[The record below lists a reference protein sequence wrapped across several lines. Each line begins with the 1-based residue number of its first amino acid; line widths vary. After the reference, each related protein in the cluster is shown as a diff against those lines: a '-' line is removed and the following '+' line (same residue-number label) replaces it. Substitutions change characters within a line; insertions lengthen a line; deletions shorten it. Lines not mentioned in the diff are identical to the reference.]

1 MKDLSHA
8 VKEMNVP
15 DIVQEKAQDAFA
27 IIREESRMSKNGN
40 IRSGFFKSQTAA
52 AAAIVAVVLI
62 GGGVVWAAS
71 GGLAGFLSGFM
82 PEEEVTGRLDIPSEN
97 QITISQSENEIA
109 ISQSEIEDYG
119 QLWTIEEYWY
129 DGATLYFSAVAP
141 QKVIDAG
148 NLMVEWSSHAD
159 VNGTDC
165 QLSADGCWDEI
176 TKAYTGRYICCID
189 VSKADTSSGKVSVVM
204 RLKLNRYKRMPVF
217 FTVQENNEIKTITE
231 QELRFDF
238 EKPNDAR
245 QLRKENLSVEGGA
258 ADISITV
265 APSMF
270 NISIVYRLNDS
281 SKSVGDICKYRITD
295 SSGNSTTVWVTG
307 NFKDNNGDDCLYI
320 SMMGLEGLD
329 PNAKSYTFEP
339 LCFHYDSA
347 GERVP
352 DVFDPLGWG
361 GFAVEFK

>member
-1 MKDLSHA
+1 MKDFDHA
-8 VKEMNVP
+8 VKEINVP
-15 DIVQEKAQDAFA
+15 DIVQKKAQNAFTQ
-27 IIREESRMSKNGN
+27 IQEESRMSKNSN
-40 IRSGFFKSQTAA
+40 VRRRFFMNPALA

-71 GGLAGFLSGFM
+71 GGLAGFLSKFM
-82 PEEEVTGRLDIPSEN
+82 PEEEVNERLDIPSEN
-97 QITISQSENEIA
+97 EIKIDQSKGEN
-109 ISQSEIEDYG
+109 YG
-119 QLWTIEEYWY
+119 PLWTIEEYWY
-129 DGATLYFSAVAP
+129 DGATLYFSATAP

-148 NLMVEWSSHAD
+148 NMMVEWSDHAD

-165 QLSADGCWDEI
+165 QLSADGCWDEN
-176 TKAYTGRYICCID
+176 TGEYTGHYICHVD
-189 VSKADTSSGKVSVVM
+189 LSNADTSSGNVSLVIRL
-204 RLKLNRYKRMPVF
+204 RLKQYKIMPVF
-217 FTVQENNEIKTITE
+217 FTVLENNEIKTITE

-245 QLRKENLSVEGGA
+245 QLRKENLSVEGGV
-258 ADISITV
+258 ADISVTV

-270 NISIVYRLNDS
+270 NVRIVYRLNDT
-281 SKSVGDICKYRITD
+281 SKSIKDIVKYRITD

-352 DVFDPLGWG
+352 DAFDSLEWG
-361 GFAVEFK
+361 GFTVKFN

>member
-1 MKDLSHA
+1 MKDFGRA

-15 DIVQEKAQDAFA
+15 DIVQEKAQNAFD
-27 IIREESRMSKNGN
+27 IIHEESKMSKNSN
-40 IRSGFFKSQTAA
+40 VRRSIFKSQTAA
-52 AAAIVAVVLI
+52 AAAIVAVIMI
-62 GGGVVWAAS
+62 GGCVVWAAS

-97 QITISQSENEIA
+97 QITVSQSENEIT
-109 ISQSEIEDYG
+109 ISQSEVEDYG

-141 QKVIDAG
+141 QKVIDDG
-148 NLMVEWSSHAD
+148 NLMVEWSDHSD

-165 QLSADGCWDEI
+165 QLFADGCWEEN
-176 TKAYTGRYICCID
+176 TGRYTGRYICCVD
-189 VSKADTSSGKVSVVM
+189 LSKADTSSGKVTVVM
-204 RLKLNRYKRMPVF
+204 RLKLNRYKVMPVNF
-217 FTVQENNEIKTITE
+217 VVPADYEVETIAEQKLSFT
-231 QELRFDF
+231 F
-238 EKPNDAR
+238 EKPSDAR
-245 QLRKENLSVEGGA
+245 QLKKENLSVEGGT
-258 ADISITV
+258 ADISVTV
-265 APSMF
+265 APSIF

-307 NFKDNNGDDCLYI
+307 NFKDNNGDDCMYI
-320 SMMGLEGLD
+320 SMMELEGLD
-329 PNAKSYTFEP
+329 PYSKSYTFEP

-347 GERVP
+347 GERVT

-361 GFAVEFK
+361 GFTVKF

>member
-1 MKDLSHA
+1 MKDFDHA
-8 VKEMNVP
+8 VKEINVP
-15 DIVQEKAQDAFA
+15 DIVQKKAQNAFTQ
-27 IIREESRMSKNGN
+27 IQEESRMSKNSN
-40 IRSGFFKSQTAA
+40 VRRRFFISPALA

-62 GGGVVWAAS
+62 GGGIVWAAS
-71 GGLAGFLSGFM
+71 GGLAGFLSKFM
-82 PEEEVTGRLDIPSEN
+82 PEEEVNGRLDIPSEN
-97 QITISQSENEIA
+97 DIKIDQSKGEN
-109 ISQSEIEDYG
+109 YG
-119 QLWTIEEYWY
+119 PLWTIEEYWY
-129 DGATLYFSAVAP
+129 DGATLYFSATAP

-148 NLMVEWSSHAD
+148 NMIVEWSDHAD

-165 QLSADGCWDEI
+165 QLSADGFWDE
-176 TKAYTGRYICCID
+176 TTGEYTGHYICYVD
-189 VSKADTSSGKVSVVM
+189 LSNADTSSGNVSLVIRL
-204 RLKLNRYKRMPVF
+204 RLKQYKIMPVF

-231 QELRFDF
+231 QELSFDF

-245 QLRKENLSVEGGA
+245 QLRKENLSVEGGV
-258 ADISITV
+258 ADISVTV

-270 NISIVYRLNDS
+270 NVRIVYRLNDT
-281 SKSVGDICKYRITD
+281 SKSIKDIVKYRITD

-352 DVFDPLGWG
+352 DAFDSLEWG
-361 GFAVEFK
+361 GFTVKFN